1 MEFLQNFE
9 PELRVESPGR
19 INLIGE
25 HTDYNM
31 GFVLPTAIGKKIIFE
46 LRKND
51 SRNKCQV
58 HSKTYDT
65 GFQLDLNAIEKSS
78 VEWENYILGVLNEIS
93 KLTDKLRGFDCTIES
108 NLPTGS
114 GLSSSAALECG
125 LAYGLNELFDLGL
138 SKLEM
143 VKLSQTAEHTF
154 VGTQCGIMDQFA
166 SVMSEEG
173 HVLLLDCRSLEYR
186 PIPIHFDP
194 YKLIL
199 LNTKVSH
206 NLASSE
212 YNTRKKECEEGVAVI
227 KEDFPEV
234 NFLRD
239 VSIDMLNDV
248 KNRISDTI
256 FNRCSFIIAENK
268 RVHKMAKALTEN
280 NLELVG
286 EILYEAHDGISKLY
300 EVSCPESD
308 FLVDFS
314 KSNPNVLGA
323 RQTGGGFG
331 GCTLNIVH
339 EDAMDDFISSASKA
353 YKEKFAID
361 LEAFE
366 VKPSMGT
373 SSHLNF
379 SKPRPGQL

>member
-1 MEFLQNFE
+1 MQFLENFK
-9 PELRVESPGR
+9 PELVISSPGR

-31 GFVLPTAIGKKIIFE
+31 GYVLPTAIEKNITFSFKKNGSE
-46 LRKND
+46 NQ
-51 SRNKCQV
+51 CHV
-58 HSKTYDT
+58 YSKTYDT
-65 GFQLDLNAIEKSS
+65 GFELNLDKIAVSK

-93 KLTDKLRGFDCTIES
+93 KRTDKVRGFDCIVES

-125 LAYGLNELFDLGL
+125 LAFGLNEIFDLGL
-138 SKLEM
+138 SKIEM
-143 VKLSQTAEHTF
+143 VQLSQTAEHTY

-166 SVMSEEG
+166 SVMSEAG
-173 HVLLLDCRSLEYR
+173 NVILLDCRSLEYKH
-186 PIPIHFDP
+186 IPIDLHPF
-194 YKLIL
+194 KIIL

-212 YNTRKKECEEGVAVI
+212 YNTRKQECEQGVAIIQKKYPNV
-227 KEDFPEV
+227 KS
-234 NFLRD
+234 LRD
-239 VSIDMLNDV
+239 VDETMLLASKEDMSPTV
-248 KNRISDTI
+248 Y
-256 FNRCSFIIAENK
+256 NRCSFIVKEND
-268 RVHKMAKALTEN
+268 RVLEMVDALKQN
-280 NLELVG
+280 NLKEVG
-286 EILYEAHDGISKLY
+286 QILYKAHDGISKEY

-314 KSNPNVLGA
+314 KDNAQILGA

-339 EDAMDDFISSASKA
+339 ESAVGDFVSAATKA
-353 YKEKFAID
+353 YKDKFDIT

-366 VKPSMGT
+366 VRPSGGT
-373 SSHLNF
+373 SIL
-379 SKPRPGQL
+379 

>member
-1 MEFLQNFE
+1 MQFIENFV
-9 PELRVESPGR
+9 PELTVESPGR

-31 GFVLPTAIGKKIIFE
+31 GYVLPTAIEKKIIF
-46 LRKND
+46 KFQQND
-51 SRNKCQV
+51 SPNICRVYSQ
-58 HSKTYDT
+58 TYDT
-65 GFQLDLNAIEKSS
+65 GFELDLNNIVQSE

-93 KLTDKLRGFDCTIES
+93 KRSDKLRGFDCTIES

-125 LAYGLNELFDLGL
+125 LAFGLNEIFDLGL
-138 SKLEM
+138 SKMEM
-143 VKLSQTAEHTF
+143 VKLSQIAEHTY

-186 PIPIHFDP
+186 PIPINFQP

-206 NLASSE
+206 NLATSE
-212 YNTRKKECEEGVAVI
+212 YNTRKMECERGVALI
-227 KEDFPEV
+227 KKGFPEV
-234 NFLRD
+234 QSLRD
-239 VSIDMLNDV
+239 VTLAMLDAATENMTKTV
-248 KNRISDTI
+248 Y
-256 FNRCSFIIAENK
+256 NRCAFIIAENE
-268 RVHKMAKALTEN
+268 RVQKTATALISN
-280 NLELVG
+280 DLKLVG
-286 EILYEAHDGISKLY
+286 QLLYEAHNGISLLY

-308 FLVDFS
+308 FLVEFS
-314 KSNPNVLGA
+314 KENPSVLGA

-339 EDAMDDFISSASKA
+339 EDAVDDFTAMATKA
-353 YKEKFAID
+353 YKEKFNIE
-361 LEAFE
+361 LEHFE
-366 VKPSMGT
+366 VRPSRGT
-373 SSHLNF
+373 F
-379 SKPRPGQL
+379 SYSD

>member
-1 MEFLQNFE
+1 MQFLENFQ
-9 PELRVESPGR
+9 PELVISSPGR

-31 GFVLPTAIGKKIIFE
+31 GYVLPTAIEKNITFSF
-46 LRKND
+46 RKNGSD
-51 SRNKCQV
+51 NQCHV
-58 HSKTYDT
+58 YSKTYDT
-65 GFQLDLNAIEKSS
+65 GFEIDLNKIAVSK

-93 KLTDKLRGFDCTIES
+93 KRTDKVRGFDCVVES

-125 LAYGLNELFDLGL
+125 LAFGLNEIFDLGL
-138 SKLEM
+138 SKIEM
-143 VKLSQTAEHTF
+143 VQLSQTAEHTY

-166 SVMSEEG
+166 SVMSEAG
-173 HVLLLDCRSLEYR
+173 NVILLDCRSLDYDH
-186 PIPIHFDP
+186 IPIDLNP
-194 YKLIL
+194 YKIIL

-212 YNTRKKECEEGVAVI
+212 YNTRKQECEQGVAIIQKKHPNV
-227 KEDFPEV
+227 KS
-234 NFLRD
+234 LRD
-239 VSIDMLNDV
+239 VDSEMLLASKEEMDPIV
-248 KNRISDTI
+248 Y
-256 FNRCSFIIAENK
+256 NRCSFIVKEND
-268 RVHKMAKALTEN
+268 RVLEMVKALKEN
-280 NLELVG
+280 NLKEVG
-286 EILYEAHDGISKLY
+286 QILYKAHEGISTEY

-314 KSNPNVLGA
+314 KGNDQVLGA

-339 EDAMDDFISSASKA
+339 DSAVEDFVSAATKA
-353 YKEKFAID
+353 YKDKFNIT

-366 VKPSMGT
+366 VRPSGGT
-373 SSHLNF
+373 SAI
-379 SKPRPGQL
+379 

>member
-1 MEFLQNFE
+1 MQFLENFQ
-9 PELRVESPGR
+9 PELVISSPGR

-31 GFVLPTAIGKKIIFE
+31 GYVLPTAIEKNITFSF
-46 LRKND
+46 RKNGSD
-51 SRNKCQV
+51 NQCHV
-58 HSKTYDT
+58 YSKTYDT
-65 GFQLDLNAIEKSS
+65 GFEIDLNKIAVSK

-93 KLTDKLRGFDCTIES
+93 KRTDKVRGFDCVVES

-125 LAYGLNELFDLGL
+125 LAFGLNEIFDLGL
-138 SKLEM
+138 SKIEM
-143 VKLSQTAEHTF
+143 VQLSQTAEHTY

-166 SVMSEEG
+166 SVMSEAG
-173 HVLLLDCRSLEYR
+173 NVILLDCRSLDYDH
-186 PIPIHFDP
+186 IPIDLNP
-194 YKLIL
+194 YKIIL

-212 YNTRKKECEEGVAVI
+212 YNTRKQECEQGVAIIQKKHPNI
-227 KEDFPEV
+227 KS
-234 NFLRD
+234 LRD
-239 VSIDMLNDV
+239 VDSEMLLASKEEMDPIV
-248 KNRISDTI
+248 Y
-256 FNRCSFIIAENK
+256 NRCSFIVKEND
-268 RVHKMAKALTEN
+268 RVLEMVKALKEN
-280 NLELVG
+280 DLKEVG
-286 EILYEAHDGISKLY
+286 QILYKAHEGISTEY

-314 KSNPNVLGA
+314 KGNDQVLGA

-339 EDAMDDFISSASKA
+339 DSAVEDFVSAATKA
-353 YKEKFAID
+353 YKDKFNIT

-366 VKPSMGT
+366 VRPSGGT
-373 SSHLNF
+373 SAI
-379 SKPRPGQL
+379 